1 MIKKILMTAA
11 ASAVLLS
18 AAFQA
23 QALKREQR
31 ATWMSAYVA
40 DWPSSPI
47 TVNNAE
53 ALKTICQN
61 NLDSLQRNNFTTI
74 YYHARTMCDAMYDSK
89 YEPWSSYVSS
99 TRGVAPAFDP
109 MAYLVENAHKRG
121 IEVYAWMNPY
131 RYINST
137 YSTGW
142 GNAGGDKNYENSHP
156 DWLIKWE
163 NNGRTWTILNPA
175 LPEVKQRIIDVTIDL
190 ISKYDVDGVVFDDY
204 FYQNGLPASYDAA
217 DYAKYTAAGG
227 TMSQLD
233 WRRENVNDMVRQLYA
248 AIKAAKPWVRFG
260 IGPAGV
266 AGKHADDYGLEPC
279 PGNDWQYDG
288 ICSDPLAWLS
298 EGTIDFISPQVYW
311 KIGYS
316 AADYAKI
323 TPWWYKAAAK
333 FNRQCFISQDLSN
346 TQGSSCPLSE
356 FYDQITMTH
365 TNVVGE
371 CPGTVYFPWKS
382 LSARRER
389 VDGKWLSLFRYL
401 RNTVFDT
408 KALTPATTWEKVAYP
423 GSVSNVARSGR
434 TLTWNGPDNVRFTVY
449 AVPSNVDSKHFY
461 KDAQYLIGNSY
472 SKSFEI
478 PAELPKYEGFGISD
492 ANLGNYRYAVAVLD
506 RYGNEYSAVFEGAA
520 VTASEK
526 PVMTYPV
533 NGELAS
539 KGFQFKWN
547 GSAEVSE
554 IAIAT
559 DAAMKNVV
567 ARFEANGN
575 AASSAGMCNF
585 EPDVTYYWT
594 VTARGNNAT
603 DTEAGKVE
611 SFMVD
616 IFRLISPA
624 DGSGNVELTP
634 TISWSDLGKGTSYQL
649 LVSSHENFQSVVID
663 ETTTATSFAVPQYVL
678 SAGVKYYAKVIATVN
693 GGTETTDVFEFTTK
707 AASIPTPTFVTPAA
721 SGTTLYAD
729 QVVAVQPV
737 EGVASTHFAISEKE
751 TFPART
757 SYNGTYPVGTFC
769 TPVLSD
775 VKLVSK
781 KLEDGKSYFLRAQ
794 FNYYVD
800 GKLTTT
806 DWTPVL
812 SFTYNATPMGG
823 VDSVA
828 ADGITIVDNVLSTGV
843 AGMPVAVFA
852 LDGKQVLNAETDAQ
866 GNADLS
872 VLAGGTYLVSIVVDG
887 AVKTVK
893 FVRK

>member
-1 MIKKILMTAA
+1 M
-11 ASAVLLS
+11 
-18 AAFQA
+18 
-23 QALKREQR
+23 
-31 ATWMSAYVA
+31 
-40 DWPSSPI
+40 
-47 TVNNAE
+47 
-53 ALKTICQN
+53 
-61 NLDSLQRNNFTTI
+61 
-74 YYHARTMCDAMYDSK
+74 
-89 YEPWSSYVSS
+89 
-99 TRGVAPAFDP
+99 
-109 MAYLVENAHKRG
+109 
-121 IEVYAWMNPY
+121 
-131 RYINST
+131 
-137 YSTGW
+137 
-142 GNAGGDKNYENSHP
+142 
-156 DWLIKWE
+156 
-163 NNGRTWTILNPA
+163 
-175 LPEVKQRIIDVTIDL
+175 
-190 ISKYDVDGVVFDDY
+190 
-204 FYQNGLPASYDAA
+204 
-217 DYAKYTAAGG
+217 
-227 TMSQLD
+227 
-233 WRRENVNDMVRQLYA
+233 
-248 AIKAAKPWVRFG
+248 
-260 IGPAGV
+260 
-266 AGKHADDYGLEPC
+266 
-279 PGNDWQYDG
+279 
-288 ICSDPLAWLS
+288 
-298 EGTIDFISPQVYW
+298 
-311 KIGYS
+311 
-316 AADYAKI
+316 
-323 TPWWYKAAAK
+323 
-333 FNRQCFISQDLSN
+333 
-346 TQGSSCPLSE
+346 
-356 FYDQITMTH
+356 
-365 TNVVGE
+365 
-371 CPGTVYFPWKS
+371 
-382 LSARRER
+382 
-389 VDGKWLSLFRYL
+389 
-401 RNTVFDT
+401 
-408 KALTPATTWEKVAYP
+408 
-423 GSVSNVARSGR
+423 
-434 TLTWNGPDNVRFTVY
+434 
-449 AVPSNVDSKHFY
+449 
-461 KDAQYLIGNSY
+461 
-472 SKSFEI
+472 
-478 PAELPKYEGFGISD
+478 
-492 ANLGNYRYAVAVLD
+492 LD

-611 SFMVD
+611 SFKVD

-634 TISWSDLGKGTSYQL
+634 TISWSDLGKDTSYQL
-649 LVSSHENFQSVVID
+649 LVSSQENFQSVVID

-721 SGTTLYAD
+721 SGTTLHAD

-775 VKLVSK
+775 VKMVSK
-781 KLEDGKSYFLRAQ
+781 MLEDGKSYFLRAQ

-800 GKLTTT
+800 GKLTTS

-828 ADGITIVDNVLSTGV
+828 ADGITIVDNVLSAGV

-872 VLAGGTYLVSIVVDG
+872 VLAGGTYLVSIVADG

>member
-1 MIKKILMTAA
+1 M
-11 ASAVLLS
+11 
-18 AAFQA
+18 
-23 QALKREQR
+23 
-31 ATWMSAYVA
+31 
-40 DWPSSPI
+40 
-47 TVNNAE
+47 
-53 ALKTICQN
+53 
-61 NLDSLQRNNFTTI
+61 
-74 YYHARTMCDAMYDSK
+74 
-89 YEPWSSYVSS
+89 
-99 TRGVAPAFDP
+99 
-109 MAYLVENAHKRG
+109 
-121 IEVYAWMNPY
+121 
-131 RYINST
+131 
-137 YSTGW
+137 
-142 GNAGGDKNYENSHP
+142 
-156 DWLIKWE
+156 
-163 NNGRTWTILNPA
+163 
-175 LPEVKQRIIDVTIDL
+175 
-190 ISKYDVDGVVFDDY
+190 
-204 FYQNGLPASYDAA
+204 
-217 DYAKYTAAGG
+217 
-227 TMSQLD
+227 
-233 WRRENVNDMVRQLYA
+233 
-248 AIKAAKPWVRFG
+248 
-260 IGPAGV
+260 
-266 AGKHADDYGLEPC
+266 
-279 PGNDWQYDG
+279 
-288 ICSDPLAWLS
+288 
-298 EGTIDFISPQVYW
+298 
-311 KIGYS
+311 
-316 AADYAKI
+316 
-323 TPWWYKAAAK
+323 
-333 FNRQCFISQDLSN
+333 
-346 TQGSSCPLSE
+346 
-356 FYDQITMTH
+356 
-365 TNVVGE
+365 
-371 CPGTVYFPWKS
+371 
-382 LSARRER
+382 
-389 VDGKWLSLFRYL
+389 SLFRYL

-492 ANLGNYRYAVAVLD
+492 VNLGNYRYAVAVLD

-533 NGELAS
+533 NGELVS

-721 SGTTLYAD
+721 SGTTLHAD

-769 TPVLSD
+769 TPMLSD
-775 VKLVSK
+775 VKMVSK

-800 GKLTTT
+800 GKLTTS

-812 SFTYNATPMGG
+812 SFTYNATPMDG

-828 ADGITIVDNVLSTGV
+828 ADGITIVDNVLSAGV

-872 VLAGGTYLVSIVVDG
+872 VLVGGTYLVSIVVDG